1 MGTCSVIDGRAP
13 AAAPVALHALNVAPV
28 TFRGAAFVQAGGWL
42 GRQAALLCRL
52 CARGL
57 ALRGLRV
64 KLLCHGGWAAHGA
77 ERLHHDGTGDWA
89 LAQCHRV
96 AHAQFA
102 RGLGV
107 GTIDGDAALAYFFHG
122 QAACLVKAGAPE
134 PLVQAH
140 RFRGRHGH
148 DCALART
155 GRYHRAMSQ
164 STEDAPVLPL
174 DADGILA
181 LAARSM
187 FQLFSSVSQ
196 GMFLVDRAG
205 RIVWVNEGYRRFL
218 PDLGLGSVE
227 QFVGRMVE
235 EVIPNTQMRRVL
247 ETGQPVLIDLLTN
260 RAGTFVVSRIP
271 LRDEAQQ
278 VIGAIGIV
286 LFDHP
291 ETTLQ
296 PLISKF
302 ALLQR
307 DLDDARR
314 ELAVQRGRSRM
325 EQAGGGRR
333 AKYTFASF
341 VGSSAA
347 AVEVKRQARR
357 AAQSLSPVLLLGE
370 TGTGKE
376 LLAHSIH
383 AASSRASGPFVSV
396 NIAAIP
402 DTLLEAEFFGVAPG
416 AYTGADRR
424 GRDGKFKL
432 ADGGTLFLDEIGD
445 MPPHL
450 QAKLLRA
457 LQEGEIEPLGSNQL
471 VSFDVRVVAA
481 TSRDL
486 PALVRDGRFREDL
499 FYRLHV
505 LPIRVPPL
513 RERRGDIPALVEV
526 LGEDLALRNGTA
538 PPELL
543 PDALALLV
551 AQSWRGNIRELRN
564 LLEQAVMRSDTQ
576 AIDDAQLA
584 QLLRESGVELA
595 PPVPDG
601 GHRAR
606 MTRHTCCARWPCR
619 WRSWSAAPS
628 RRPWRPWR
636 HMPATS
642 RQQAGNRAAAGHLA
656 RHLVRTHE
664 NPD

>member
-1 MGTCSVIDGRAP
+1 MP
-13 AAAPVALHALNVAPV
+13 LH
-28 TFRGAAFVQAGGWL
+28 
-42 GRQAALLCRL
+42 
-52 CARGL
+52 
-57 ALRGLRV
+57 
-64 KLLCHGGWAAHGA
+64 
-77 ERLHHDGTGDWA
+77 
-89 LAQCHRV
+89 
-96 AHAQFA
+96 
-102 RGLGV
+102 
-107 GTIDGDAALAYFFHG
+107 
-122 QAACLVKAGAPE
+122 
-134 PLVQAH
+134 
-140 RFRGRHGH
+140 
-148 DCALART
+148 
-155 GRYHRAMSQ
+155 S
-164 STEDAPVLPL
+164 EDAPALPL
-174 DADGILA
+174 DAQGILE

-196 GMFLVDRAG
+196 GMFLVDKSG

-218 PDLGLGSVE
+218 PDLGVGSVD

-260 RAGTFVVSRIP
+260 KAGTFVVSRIP
-271 LRDEAQQ
+271 LRDDADR

-314 ELAVQRGRSRM
+314 ELAAQRRRSRLGV
-325 EQAGGGRR
+325 AGDGERR

-341 VGSSAA
+341 VGSSPAA
-347 AVEVKRQARR
+347 AEVKRQARR
-357 AAQSLSPVLLLGE
+357 AAQSSSPVLLLGE

-376 LLAHSIH
+376 LLAHAIH

-396 NIAAIP
+396 NIAAVP

-416 AYTGADRR
+416 AYTGADRK

-445 MPPHL
+445 MPPSL

-457 LQEGEIEPLGSNQL
+457 LQEGEIEPLGSNKL
-471 VSFDVRVVAA
+471 VPFNVRVVAA
-481 TSRDL
+481 TSREL
-486 PALVRDGRFREDL
+486 PALVREGRFREDL

-513 RERRGDIPALVEV
+513 RERRGDIPALIEV

-543 PDALALLV
+543 PDAMALL
-551 AQSWRGNIRELRN
+551 AGQAWRGNIRELRN
-564 LLEQAVMRSDTQ
+564 VLEQAVMRSDSLS
-576 AIDDAQLA
+576 IDAAQLTA
-584 QLLRESGVELA
+584 ILREAGVEPAAPAPDAGGQGGAPDQQSLLRPLSVQVAELER
-595 PPVPDG
+595 
-601 GHRAR
+601 RAI
-606 MTRHTCCARWPCR
+606 
-619 WRSWSAAPS
+619 
-628 RRPWRPWR
+628 
-636 HMPATS
+636 
-642 RQQAGNRAAAGHLA
+642 AAALA
-656 RHLVRTHE
+656 AHGGNKLATARQLGISRATLYGRLE

>member
-1 MGTCSVIDGRAP
+1 MSQPTDDAP
-13 AAAPVALHALNVAPV
+13 A
-28 TFRGAAFVQAGGWL
+28 
-42 GRQAALLCRL
+42 
-52 CARGL
+52 
-57 ALRGLRV
+57 
-64 KLLCHGGWAAHGA
+64 
-77 ERLHHDGTGDWA
+77 
-89 LAQCHRV
+89 
-96 AHAQFA
+96 
-102 RGLGV
+102 
-107 GTIDGDAALAYFFHG
+107 
-122 QAACLVKAGAPE
+122 
-134 PLVQAH
+134 
-140 RFRGRHGH
+140 
-148 DCALART
+148 
-155 GRYHRAMSQ
+155 
-164 STEDAPVLPL
+164 LPL

-307 DLDDARR
+307 ELDDARR
-314 ELAVQRGRSRM
+314 ELAVQRGRSRL
-325 EQAGGGRR
+325 EQAGGGGRR

-376 LLAHSIH
+376 LLAHAIH

-471 VSFDVRVVAA
+471 VPFDVRVVAA

-486 PALVRDGRFREDL
+486 PALVREGRFREDL

-564 LLEQAVMRSDTQ
+564 VLEQAVMRSDTL
-576 AIDDAQLA
+576 AIDGAQLT

-595 PPVPDG
+595 PPAPDG
-601 GHRAR
+601 APPGMDDAARLLRPLAVQVAELERRAIAAALAAHAGNKQATARQLGISRATLYAR
-606 MTRHTCCARWPCR
+606 M
-619 WRSWSAAPS
+619 
-628 RRPWRPWR
+628 
-636 HMPATS
+636 
-642 RQQAGNRAAAGHLA
+642 
-656 RHLVRTHE
+656 E
-664 NPD
+664 NPE